1 LPQKK
6 LEKGGKF
13 MAEGRSHSLE
23 KLRTGAGA
31 KRFVDKK
38 ALELFCAQVTDTSS
52 LQHEEWDQSDPNEE
66 IELLFGEIKTRKGLA
81 RTAEYTF
88 DNELPRAIFQSF
100 RVKPFHYS
108 DIAGLWIIQESGI
121 PVLSFNWRP
130 NPDQILLAGFFGAM
144 CSFAGSLGQDLREI
158 SLEGTRFLVT
168 RESDLCLIFAMA
180 IPFSL
185 PAAQGLDLLSKV
197 KEAFISRYQHLF
209 SSGTEILYQH
219 QSQYAEFSR
228 YLTDLFFQTELRVYL
243 QTGVLRTQNPL
254 VFQLARSILPCTDD
268 DLVVLRIL
276 EKKPTQVLG
285 LRKIARRAQI
295 PEARVKMSLRQL
307 EQIDLV
313 KSLQDGRSKKYAS
326 NLRGFLLSAAA
337 EPDIHHLVDL
347 AVKEFQQLIDHR
359 LVRAKQRRQ
368 LLQSRNLLSL

>member
-1 LPQKK
+1 
-6 LEKGGKF
+6 
-13 MAEGRSHSLE
+13 MAEGRTHSVE
-23 KLRTGAGA
+23 KLRTGADA

-38 ALELFCAQVTDTSS
+38 ALELFCQQLTDKSS
-52 LQHEEWDQSDPNEE
+52 LQREEWDHTDPNEE

-81 RTAEYTF
+81 RTTEYAF

-100 RVKPFHYS
+100 RVRPWMYC

-130 NPDQILLAGFFGAM
+130 SPDQVLLAGFFGAM
-144 CSFAGSLGQDLREI
+144 CSFAGTLGQDLREI

-168 RESDLCLIFAMA
+168 REPDLYLIFAMA

-185 PAAQGLDLLSKV
+185 PASQGLDLLSKV

-209 SSGTEILYQH
+209 LSGTEILYQH

-254 VFQLARSILPCTDD
+254 VFQLARSILPCTDE
-268 DLVVLRIL
+268 DLLVLRTL
-276 EKKPTQVLG
+276 EKKPARVLG
-285 LRKIARRAQI
+285 LRKIARKAQI
-295 PEARVKMSLRQL
+295 PEAKAKTSLHQL
-307 EQIDLV
+307 EEIDLV
-313 KSLQDGRSKKYAS
+313 KSLQVGRSKKYAS
-326 NLRGFLLSAAA
+326 NLRGFLLGAAA

-347 AVKEFQQLIDHR
+347 AVKEFQQLIEQR
-359 LVRAKQRRQ
+359 LIRARQRKQ
-368 LLQSRNLLSL
+368 LLQSRDLPSL